1 MTLQEMQI
9 HAEREDLRIKSMEMV
24 DYIRVSISTRAC
36 VKREFV
42 LVLDISQL

>member
-24 DYIRVSISTRAC
+24 DYIRVSEYLHAC
-36 VKREFV
+36 MC
-42 LVLDISQL
+42 